1 MFWVA
6 FWCYL
11 AGFVAFALYISL
23 RYKVI
28 GTLGGVVMV
37 LGFIPHTIGFFV
49 RWKLAD
55 HVPLSNMYEYMSM
68 MSWMAVLS
76 LGILV
81 FRYKKPI
88 IGAFIS
94 PIVFMLMVTASMLPK
109 EISQQLV
116 PALQSYWLTI
126 HVALAALGSGAFAV
140 AAAVSFI
147 YLLKSGEGALN
158 ASKVPRSNLWVPGL
172 GSMIVLPWVF
182 YSLGSLAGFVPNSS
196 ELLLS
201 FGTSSIHGTG
211 SFFIAFGMYVPLGF
225 LIWTLWHLQVV
236 KKAKGGSPGATL
248 FAAAFGGFLLGS
260 LGVGLLISGGR
271 IVVSPASPFKLFEVL
286 GLAYFASIPMFFILL
301 VVLTKSGI
309 LERIPLNIGIL
320 DDVNYKSV
328 TLGYPMYTVG
338 ALFAGAIWAEQAWG
352 QFWGWDP
359 KEVGSLIIWLFYSGF
374 LHARYQRNWRGNR
387 AAILSLCGFG
397 MILLSFF
404 GNYFF
409 GGQHTYV

>member
-1 MFWVA
+1 MRSNIV
-6 FWCYL
+6 
-11 AGFVAFALYISL
+11 GYIG
-23 RYKVI
+23 
-28 GTLGGVVMV
+28 GTVMV

-55 HVPLSNMYEYMSM
+55 HVPLSNMYEYMSL
-68 MSWMAVLS
+68 MSWMAVLC
-76 LGILV
+76 LGILI

-109 EISQQLV
+109 EVSQQLV

-126 HVALAALGSGAFAV
+126 HVTLAALGSGAMAV

-147 YLLKSGEGALN
+147 YLLKSGEGELHTSDYPWSA
-158 ASKVPRSNLWVPGL
+158 KWMPGL
-172 GSMIVLPWVF
+172 ASMVILPWVF
-182 YSLGSLAGFVPNSS
+182 YALGSIIGIFPSSS

-201 FGTSSIHGTG
+201 FGQNPIRGIGT
-211 SFFIAFGMYVPLGF
+211 FFIPFGMYVPLGF
-225 LIWTLWHLQVV
+225 LIWSIWHLKVV
-236 KKAKGGSPGATL
+236 KKFEVGSPGATL
-248 FAAAFGGFLLGS
+248 FAASFSGFLLAS
-260 LGVGLLISGGR
+260 LFVGLLISAGK
-271 IVVSPASPFKLFEVL
+271 IAVTPASPYKLFEFLGMVYFVSIPVFFIVL
-286 GLAYFASIPMFFILL
+286 GLI
-301 VVLTKSGI
+301 TKTGI
-309 LERIPLNIGIL
+309 LERIPLNVSIL
-320 DDVNYKSV
+320 DDINYKAV
-328 TLGYPMYTVG
+328 TIGYPLYTVG
-338 ALFAGAIWAEQAWG
+338 AMFAGAIWAEQAWG

-359 KEVGSLIIWLFYSGF
+359 KEVGSLVIWLFYSGF